1 MDAGPQ
7 KRVSLRALLVAVLV
21 VCFAISATVLLAN
34 DKKHLRSLLTY
45 LNLAPAPLSA
55 VPSARAKPVK
65 RQKLAARTIYLPP
78 HLLKFERNGARA
90 SFARDFIISGKD
102 LCDRFTAE
110 GFTSP
115 RG

>member
-21 VCFAISATVLLAN
+21 VCSAISATVLLAN

-65 RQKLAARTIYLPP
+65 RQKPAARTI
-78 HLLKFERNGARA
+78 
-90 SFARDFIISGKD
+90 
-102 LCDRFTAE
+102 
-110 GFTSP
+110 
-115 RG
+115 